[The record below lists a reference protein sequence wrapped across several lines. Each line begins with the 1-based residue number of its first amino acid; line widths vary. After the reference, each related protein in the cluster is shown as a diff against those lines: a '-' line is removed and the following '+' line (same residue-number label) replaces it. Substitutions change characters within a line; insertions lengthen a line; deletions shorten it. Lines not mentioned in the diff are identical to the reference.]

1 MPTTVRIHNLLGTIA
16 YKLSAVG
23 ETRTAHTA
31 ANSNEGSSP
40 INTQSSNKDVLSL
53 SDLLSHTA
61 PPSHRSSRLPLPA
74 FPSLQLSVRELIL
87 NISDICTYYDSIPD
101 PIIYSYRK
109 SPFRSVIFQVALHR
123 NEIKYDKHALLAFK
137 APVALKAR
145 TAEIT
150 TQHRERERE
159 RGR

>member
-1 MPTTVRIHNLLGTIA
+1 
-16 YKLSAVG
+16 
-23 ETRTAHTA
+23 
-31 ANSNEGSSP
+31 
-40 INTQSSNKDVLSL
+40 
-53 SDLLSHTA
+53 
-61 PPSHRSSRLPLPA
+61 LPA

-159 RGR
+159 RERDAGRDREVDRERERERERAIKELDREIEAESERD